1 MISDLTLDYAYAR
14 VAARIGQRPDERL
27 WLQLRSARTVPAL
40 LEAVRASPAASTVSG
55 IPLTG
60 DAEIIEHAFRQQLR
74 TRINEVASWSPA
86 AWQSAVL
93 YTRHLV
99 DLPALAHLLRDET
112 PPRWMSADP
121 ALSAYI
127 HDSRADR
134 RAALLAGPLA
144 PITRAIEDETPAR
157 AATEP
162 LARALRRVRTG
173 PPIHRA
179 ISAWEREWRA
189 RWPRVAG
196 DLAAALDDVARAVRR
211 HVLSFATLIPD
222 DTAAARQSL
231 AARLISLR
239 HRAAAEPAALFAYLA
254 LFALD
259 IERLRGEFVVRARLD
274 TPA

>member
-1 MISDLTLDYAYAR
+1 MISGLSLGYAYAR
-14 VAARIGQRPDERL
+14 VAARMAQRPDERL

-40 LEAVRASPAASTVSG
+40 LEAVRASAAASTVSG

-60 DAEIIEHAFRQQLR
+60 DAESIEHAFRQQLR
-74 TRINEVASWSPA
+74 TRIDEVASWSPE
-86 AWQSAVL
+86 AWQPAVH

-99 DLPALAHLLRDET
+99 DLPAIAHLLTDE
-112 PPRWMSADP
+112 PQPRWMGVDP
-121 ALSAYI
+121 ALSTYVHA
-127 HDSRADR
+127 SRTDR
-134 RAALLAGPLA
+134 RAALLAGPLS
-144 PITRAIEDETPAR
+144 PITRAIEEETPAR

-162 LARALRRVRTG
+162 LARALRRVRAG

-179 ISAWEREWRA
+179 IAAWEREWRA
-189 RWPRVAG
+189 LWPRVAG
-196 DLAAALDDVARAVRR
+196 DLASALDDVAHAARR
-211 HVLSFATLIPD
+211 HVLSFATLIAD

-231 AARLISLR
+231 AARLIALL
-239 HRAAAEPAALFAYLA
+239 HRSAAQPAALFAYLA

>member
-1 MISDLTLDYAYAR
+1 MISGLTLEYAYAR
-14 VAARIGQRPDERL
+14 VAARIAQRPDERL

-40 LEAVRASPAASTVSG
+40 LEAVRASAAASTVSG

-60 DAEIIEHAFRQQLR
+60 DAEVIEHAFRQQLR
-74 TRINEVASWSPA
+74 TRIDEVASWSPE
-86 AWQSAVL
+86 AWQPAVH

-99 DLPALAHLLRDET
+99 DLPAIAHLLTDEP
-112 PPRWMSADP
+112 PPRWMGVDP
-121 ALSAYI
+121 ALSTYVHAG
-127 HDSRADR
+127 RTDR

-144 PITRAIEDETPAR
+144 PITRAIEEETPAR

-162 LARALRRVRTG
+162 LARALRRVRAG

-179 ISAWEREWRA
+179 IAAWESEWRA
-189 RWPRVAG
+189 RWPRAAS
-196 DLAAALDDVARAVRR
+196 DLASALDDVVHAARR

-231 AARLISLR
+231 AARLIALL
-239 HRAAAEPAALFAYLA
+239 HRAAAQPAALFAYLA

-259 IERLRGEFVVRARLD
+259 VERLRGEFVVRARLG
-274 TPA
+274 TPP

>member
-1 MISDLTLDYAYAR
+1 MISGLTLDYAYAR
-14 VAARIGQRPDERL
+14 VAARVAQRPDERL
-27 WLQLRSARTVPAL
+27 WLQLRSARTVPAM
-40 LEAVRASPAASTVSG
+40 LEAVRASAAASTVSG

-74 TRINEVASWSPA
+74 TRIDEVASWSPD
-86 AWQSAVL
+86 AWQSAVH

-99 DLPALAHLLRDET
+99 DLPAIAHLLSDES
-112 PPRWMSADP
+112 PPRWIAADP
-121 ALSAYI
+121 VLSTYVHA
-127 HDSRADR
+127 SRTDR

-144 PITRAIEDETPAR
+144 PIALSIEDETQAR
-157 AATEP
+157 TATEP
-162 LARALRRVRTG
+162 LARALRRVRAG

-179 ISAWEREWRA
+179 IAAWEREWRT

-196 DLAAALDDVARAVRR
+196 DLASALDDVSHAVRR
-211 HVLSFATLIPD
+211 HVLAFTALIPD

-231 AARLISLR
+231 AARLIALL
-239 HRAAAEPAALFAYLA
+239 HRTAAQPAALFAYLA